1 MHFHQ
6 PGERRKKKKRIQ
18 LPGKGLKET
27 PWENTWS
34 RDSQINSNM

>member
-6 PGERRKKKKRIQ
+6 PGKRKKKKKRIQ

-27 PWENTWS
+27 PWKNTWY
-34 RDSQINSNM
+34 RDSQINTNM